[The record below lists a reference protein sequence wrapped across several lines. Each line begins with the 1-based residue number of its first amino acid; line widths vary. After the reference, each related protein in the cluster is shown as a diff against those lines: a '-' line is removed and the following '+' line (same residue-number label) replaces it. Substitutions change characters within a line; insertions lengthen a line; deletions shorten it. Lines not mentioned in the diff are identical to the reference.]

1 MGKQIATLAGGR
13 QSALLGLGVHRPE
26 RVVTNDEICELIDS
40 NDEWIQS
47 RSGIRNRRFA
57 ADDENVVTM
66 AVSAGRSAIEAA
78 GIDPQQIGCVIV
90 ATSTYLLLTPP
101 AATVVADALG
111 TGGPGAFD
119 LGGGCAGFC
128 TALAVASDMV
138 RAGTAD
144 NVLVVGVEK
153 MSVTTDPTDR
163 STRFIFGD
171 GAGAVVVGQS
181 DVAGIGPVEWG
192 SDGSQADAI
201 VQDLDWYEYITT
213 PGATRPYIKM
223 AGTAVFRWAAFEM
236 GKVALSALAKAGLSV
251 DDLDA
256 FVPHQANS
264 RITEVIARGMKL
276 PDTVPVSDDI
286 AETGNTSAASVPLAM
301 EAMLRS
307 GDAKPGDTALLLA
320 FGAGLSYAAQ
330 VVTMPVLANR

>member
-1 MGKQIATLAGGR
+1 MGKQIATLTGGR
-13 QSALLGLGVHRPE
+13 QSALLGLGVYRPE

-40 NDEWIQS
+40 TDEWIQS

-57 ADDENVVTM
+57 AEDENVVTM
-66 AVSAGRSAIEAA
+66 SIAAGREAIAA
-78 GIDPQQIGCVIV
+78 SGIAPEQIGCVIV

-101 AATVVADALG
+101 AAAVVADALG
-111 TGGPGAFD
+111 TNGPGAFD

-138 RAGTAD
+138 RGGSIDYA
-144 NVLVVGVEK
+144 LVVGVEK
-153 MSVTTDPTDR
+153 MSITTDPTDR

-171 GAGAVVVGQS
+171 GAGAVVVGKS

-192 SDGSQADAI
+192 SDGAQADAI

-236 GKVALSALAKAGLSV
+236 GKVALRAIEKAGMTV

-264 RITEVIARGMKL
+264 RITEVIARSMKL
-276 PDTVPVSDDI
+276 PESVPVSDDI
-286 AETGNTSAASVPLAM
+286 AESGNTSAASVPLAM
-301 EAMLRS
+301 EAMLQS
-307 GDAKPGDTALLLA
+307 GDTKPGDTALLLA

-330 VVTMPVLANR
+330 VVTMPALPKS

>member
-1 MGKQIATLAGGR
+1 MGKQIATLTGGR
-13 QSALLGLGVHRPE
+13 QSALLGLGVYRPE

-57 ADDENVVTM
+57 AEDENVVTM
-66 AVSAGRSAIEAA
+66 SIAAGREAIAA
-78 GIDPQQIGCVIV
+78 SGIAPEQIGCVIV

-101 AATVVADALG
+101 AAAVVADALG
-111 TGGPGAFD
+111 TNGPGAFD

-138 RAGTAD
+138 RGGSIDYA
-144 NVLVVGVEK
+144 LVVGVEK
-153 MSVTTDPTDR
+153 MSITTDPTDR

-171 GAGAVVVGQS
+171 GAGAVVVGKS

-236 GKVALSALAKAGLSV
+236 GKVALRAVEKAGMTV

-264 RITEVIARGMKL
+264 RITEVIARSMKL
-276 PDTVPVSDDI
+276 QETVPVSDDI
-286 AETGNTSAASVPLAM
+286 AESGNTSAASVPLAM
-301 EAMLRS
+301 EAMLKS
-307 GDAKPGDTALLLA
+307 GDTKPGDTALLLA

-330 VVTMPVLANR
+330 VVTMPALPKS

>member
-1 MGKQIATLAGGR
+1 MGKQIATLTGGR
-13 QSALLGLGVHRPE
+13 QSALLGLGVYRPE

-57 ADDENVVTM
+57 AEDENVVTM
-66 AVSAGRSAIEAA
+66 SIAAGREAIAA
-78 GIDPQQIGCVIV
+78 SGIAPEQIGCVIV

-101 AATVVADALG
+101 AAAVVADALG
-111 TGGPGAFD
+111 TNGPGAFD
-119 LGGGCAGFC
+119 HGGGCAGFC

-138 RAGTAD
+138 RGGSIDYA
-144 NVLVVGVEK
+144 LVVGVEK
-153 MSVTTDPTDR
+153 MSITTDPTDR

-171 GAGAVVVGQS
+171 GAGAVVVGKS

-236 GKVALSALAKAGLSV
+236 GKVALRAVEKAGMTV

-264 RITEVIARGMKL
+264 RITEVIARSMKL
-276 PDTVPVSDDI
+276 PESVPVSDDI
-286 AETGNTSAASVPLAM
+286 AESGNTSAASVPLAM
-301 EAMLRS
+301 EAMLKS
-307 GDAKPGDTALLLA
+307 GDTKPGDTALLLA

-330 VVTMPVLANR
+330 VVTMPALPKS

>member
-1 MGKQIATLAGGR
+1 MY
-13 QSALLGLGVHRPE
+13 RPE

-57 ADDENVVTM
+57 AEDENVVTM
-66 AVSAGRSAIEAA
+66 SIAAGREAIAA
-78 GIDPQQIGCVIV
+78 SGIAPEQIGCVIV

-101 AATVVADALG
+101 AAAVVADALG
-111 TGGPGAFD
+111 TNGPGAFD

-138 RAGTAD
+138 RGGSIDYA
-144 NVLVVGVEK
+144 LVVGVEK
-153 MSVTTDPTDR
+153 MSITTDPTDR

-171 GAGAVVVGQS
+171 GAGAVVVGKS

-236 GKVALSALAKAGLSV
+236 GKVALRAVEKAGMTV

-264 RITEVIARGMKL
+264 RITEVIARSMKL
-276 PDTVPVSDDI
+276 PESVPVSDDI
-286 AETGNTSAASVPLAM
+286 AESGNTSAASVPLAM
-301 EAMLRS
+301 EAMLKS
-307 GDAKPGDTALLLA
+307 GDTKPGDTALLLA

-330 VVTMPVLANR
+330 VVTMPTDRKSVV